1 MNKNI
6 FFILHLLLFLNSYL
20 LKAQTSKVN
29 DKVLVYKNTF
39 QEMASG
45 QNISCSFDFRTLNNS
60 IGSMD
65 GFVIEY
71 PENTEDVKF
80 TLKLVNRTENHSVWE
95 FEQKSIDMDFYNFIL
110 NKIIKG
116 VEKIELTK
124 EEQNNLLS
132 FFKFQFT
139 LNHSNRNITL
149 NDSISIKQILEAY
162 KITCQK
168 ITKNNIDYE
177 LDTYEYNEEEANSI
191 WEENTADEISEI
203 DLPTYNLSEYMN
215 NAGPQIDYGDKTST
229 VNILGFDYYGG
240 EVDQIMGFLNE
251 FKIDLYSIA
260 FDTLAYQEDLFLDMF
275 FPYIQTV
282 FDAFNM
288 TLEDKKEYSSFNLAT
303 QKQIDY
309 WNTGYYSYYTNSQDD
324 TILKEG
330 TWFIN
335 KQNDEL
341 IQRNQN
347 DFFTS
352 IFSTYFKRKGIEGSI
367 DFGEAFSY
375 LESIRVLDYGR
386 IKLQKIKK
394 ESNKEIIFT
403 KTLEDKIGFRMEYY
417 LRIEY

>member
-29 DKVLVYKNTF
+29 DKVLVYKNIF

-60 IGSMD
+60 ISSMD
-65 GFVIEY
+65 GLVIENI
-71 PENTEDVKF
+71 ENSEDVKF
-80 TLKLVNRTENHSVWE
+80 TLKLINRTENHSVWE
-95 FEQKSIDMDFYNFIL
+95 FEQKTIDIDFFNFIL
-110 NKIIKG
+110 NRIIKG

-139 LNHSNRNITL
+139 LNHSDRNITI

-177 LDTYEYNEEEANSI
+177 IDTYEYNEEEANSI
-191 WEENTADEISEI
+191 WEENTSDEISEI
-203 DLPTYNLSEYMN
+203 ELPTFDFSEDWNNNVNL
-215 NAGPQIDYGDKTST
+215 IDYGDKTST
-229 VNILGFDYYGG
+229 VNVLGFDYYGG

-282 FDAFNM
+282 FDAYNM
-288 TLEDKKEYSSFNLAT
+288 TLEDKIGYSSFNLTT

-352 IFSTYFKRKGIEGSI
+352 IFSTYFNRKGIEGSI

-386 IKLQKIKK
+386 IKLQNITK
-394 ESNKEIIFT
+394 ESKKEIIFT
-403 KTLEDKIGFRMEYY
+403 KTLEDKIGSQLDYY
-417 LRIEY
+417 LRLEY

>member
-20 LKAQTSKVN
+20 LNAQTSKVN
-29 DKVLVYKNTF
+29 DKAFVYKNTF
-39 QEMASG
+39 QEMAIG

-65 GFVIEY
+65 GFVIENM
-71 PENTEDVKF
+71 ENSEDVKF

-95 FEQKSIDMDFYNFIL
+95 FEQKTIDMEFFNFIL
-110 NKIIKG
+110 NRIIKG
-116 VEKIELTK
+116 VEKIELRK
-124 EEQNNLLS
+124 EEQNKLLS

-139 LNHSNRNITL
+139 LNHSNRNITI
-149 NDSISIKQILEAY
+149 NDSISIKQIVESY
-162 KITCQK
+162 KIACQK

-177 LDTYEYNEEEANSI
+177 LETYEYNEEEANSV
-191 WEENTADEISEI
+191 WEENTNQEISETE
-203 DLPTYNLSEYMN
+203 LPTFDFSEDWNNNVNL
-215 NAGPQIDYGDKTST
+215 IDYGDKTST
-229 VNILGFDYYGG
+229 VNVLGFDYYGG

-251 FKIDLYSIA
+251 FKLDLYSIA
-260 FDTLAYQEDLFLDMF
+260 FDTVAYQEELFLDMF

-282 FDAFNM
+282 FDAYNM
-288 TLEDKKEYSSFNLAT
+288 ILDDKKGYSSFNLAT

-309 WNTGYYSYYTNSQDD
+309 WNTGFYSYYTNSQND

-352 IFSTYFKRKGIEGSI
+352 VFSSYFKRKGIEESI

-375 LESIRVLDYGR
+375 LESIKVMDYGR
-386 IKLQKIKK
+386 VKLQSTTN
-394 ESNKEIIFT
+394 ESKREVIFT
-403 KTLEDKIGFRMEYY
+403 KNLEDKIGLRMDYY
-417 LRIEY
+417 LKIEY